1 MFNGA
6 FIPYADARTATSAD
20 IDDVFGDVWRQPSTL
35 MLPVHVD
42 SLVTLSLGRS
52 TAVCGA
58 DDGSSLSS
66 TCIWYHS
73 LTPDPVLSSAC
84 VSGDVSSLI
93 DNRDDTTALGVGIVN

>member
-73 LTPDPVLSSAC
+73 LTSDLVLSSR

-93 DNRDDTTALGVGIVN
+93 DNRDDNTAFGVGIVN

>member
-6 FIPYADARTATSAD
+6 FVPYADAGTATSAD
-20 IDDVFGDVWRQPSTL
+20 VNDVFGDVWRQPSTL
-35 MLPVHVD
+35 MLHVHVD
-42 SLVTLSLGRS
+42 SLVTLSVGRS

-73 LTPDPVLSSAC
+73 LTSDPVLSSAR
-84 VSGDVSSLI
+84 VSGEFSSH
-93 DNRDDTTALGVGIVN
+93 RQSG

>member
-6 FIPYADARTATSAD
+6 FVPYADAGTATSAD
-20 IDDVFGDVWRQPSTL
+20 VNDVFGDVWRQSSTL
-35 MLPVHVD
+35 MLPVYVD
-42 SLVTLSLGRS
+42 GLVTLFAGRS

-73 LTPDPVLSSAC
+73 LTSDPVLSSAR
-84 VSGDVSSLI
+84 VSGEFSSH
-93 DNRDDTTALGVGIVN
+93 RQSG